1 MAEIITKKEGPIGN
15 IIFSNPQK
23 MNAMSLDMWLGVP
36 KAMRE
41 FDQDPEVRVIVV
53 KGGGEKA
60 FISFSLIHFSKD
72 AAAKTVSV
80 TFCN

>member
-41 FDQDPEVRVIVV
+41 FERPR
-53 KGGGEKA
+53 GA
-60 FISFSLIHFSKD
+60 RHRS
-72 AAAKTVSV
+72 
-80 TFCN
+80 